1 MVRPTTIHR
10 PELTRGFFLPND
22 PNDAIS
28 RPGLST
34 GIIILGCFIAPLL
47 VHSSTLAIPA
57 IARDLA
63 LDARTISWFT
73 MTLVIGNVSF
83 MLPAARLGDR
93 YGRKRLFV
101 LGMLLAA
108 LASLLGAVAQD
119 SLTLMACRFFQGM
132 GNAII
137 FGNGLALINGIT
149 PVEKRGRVTGIYAAF
164 CYLGIVSGPLMGGY
178 VIDHFNWRMVFF
190 IPVPILLLASLVGAV
205 SLKWERF
212 GNRDS
217 RFDISGSI
225 IYTLAILLLAPG
237 VQNINTLTGQLTIA
251 LGLTLLAGF
260 CWQQM
265 VKSDPL
271 IELGLFVRNRLF
283 GFSCLATLFIYV
295 GLFSLPFIITLYLQ
309 YIKAISAQAAGLI
322 LISQAIFTALV
333 ATFSGLLSERYS
345 SHYIAISGVFI
356 VACGLLL
363 LCRIDAGSSLLEV
376 IAALCLIGV
385 GAGLIDT
392 PIIHAAL
399 GTVTVEHLGSASAA
413 INTMRMMGGFISI
426 GILSALLNIQIG
438 DALIT
443 PAVYDELLVVV
454 HWYFVLSIGFALC
467 AAACLYWG
475 FQNRRTV
482 TP

>member
-1 MVRPTTIHR
+1 
-10 PELTRGFFLPND
+10 LPNNANA
-22 PNDAIS
+22 PVS
-28 RPGLST
+28 RPLLST
-34 GIIILGCFIAPLL
+34 GIIILGSFIAPLL

-57 IARDLA
+57 IARELA

-93 YGRKRLFV
+93 FGRKRLFV

-108 LASLLGAVAQD
+108 SASLLGAMAQ
-119 SLTLMACRFFQGM
+119 SSPALMACRFLQGM

-149 PVEKRGRVTGIYAAF
+149 PIGKRGRVTGIYAAF

-178 VIDHFNWRMVFF
+178 VIDHLSWRMVFF
-190 IPVPILLLASLVGAV
+190 LPVPFLLLASLVGAV

-212 GNRDS
+212 GKRGT
-217 RFDISGSI
+217 RFDMSGSI
-225 IYTLAILLLAPG
+225 LYTLAILALAPG
-237 VQNINTLTGQLTIA
+237 VQNINTLTGQLMIA
-251 LGLTLLAGF
+251 LGLALLAGF

-265 VKSDPL
+265 VKTDPL

-333 ATFSGLLSERYS
+333 APLSGLLSERYP
-345 SHYIAISGVFI
+345 SHHIAISGALI
-356 VACGLLL
+356 ITSGLLL
-363 LCRIDAGSSLLEV
+363 LCRIDAGSNLFEV
-376 IAALCLIGV
+376 VAALCLIGV

-399 GTVTVEHLGSASAA
+399 ATVTLENLGSASAA

-426 GILSALLNIQIG
+426 GIISALLNIQIG
-438 DALIT
+438 GALIT
-443 PAVYDELLVVV
+443 PDVYDELLAVV
-454 HWYFVLSIGFALC
+454 HWYFFLSIASALC
-467 AAACLYWG
+467 AAVCLYWG
-475 FQNRRTV
+475 FQNRPTV
-482 TP
+482 SV